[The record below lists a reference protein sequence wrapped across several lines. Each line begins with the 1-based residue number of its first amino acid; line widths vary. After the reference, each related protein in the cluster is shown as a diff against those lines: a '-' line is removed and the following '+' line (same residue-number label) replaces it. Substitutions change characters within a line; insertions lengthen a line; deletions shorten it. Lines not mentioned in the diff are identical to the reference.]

1 MVSWAQEVI
10 QVLNNNIN
18 SFTWVQKSME
28 NLNEYLGYSFPPS
41 MLTCPNIMDVLDLY
55 RVEVSV
61 PTPTKNLQRSLNMQK
76 NNNK

>member
-1 MVSWAQEVI
+1 
-10 QVLNNNIN
+10 
-18 SFTWVQKSME
+18 ME
-28 NLNEYLGYSFPPS
+28 NLNKYLGYSFPPS